1 MIEERVERKLSSL
14 KWKYLSVGGRLVLTN
29 SVLSSLPMFMAS
41 FFRFQKECWKKLTIF
56 SLDFF
61 WQNDSQKKYRLTK

>member
-41 FFRFQKECWKKLTIF
+41 FF
-56 SLDFF
+56 
-61 WQNDSQKKYRLTK
+61 